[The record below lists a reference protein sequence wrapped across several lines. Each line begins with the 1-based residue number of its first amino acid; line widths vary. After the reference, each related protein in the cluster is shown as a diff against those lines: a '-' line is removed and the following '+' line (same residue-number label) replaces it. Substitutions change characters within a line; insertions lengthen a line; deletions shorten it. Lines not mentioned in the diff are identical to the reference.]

1 MSKLIREDKL
11 VCVEVD
17 ENANHNKY
25 YHIKQFEDFSL
36 YMEWGRIDAGK
47 QTKEEKFTSQ
57 YESDKFYDKKV
68 KEKLRGKVNSETGK
82 REPYTLAKVLGGT
95 SGTPSSVKEIS
106 TLRVKDLAKKQIR
119 TSSSVVEKLI
129 DYLIQVNIHTITEGT
144 GGNVRFDVD
153 TGLFSTPLGVVTLDG
168 IKEAKDTLDKLS
180 PFVVSSNLDNN
191 DYKSLLSQYLRLIP
205 QKVPHRHVWKTL
217 YTTQND
223 LQNQNNILDSLESS
237 YNAVISNSTKDDKV
251 PEKKEENIFNVELQV
266 LEDPDVLKKIVTKYD
281 STKAGYHACSHLK
294 IKRVYTVNIESVY
307 KNFEEK
313 GRPIGNIMELFHG
326 TRSSNLLSILKKG
339 LIIPSARDPHVTG
352 AMFGPGL
359 YASSQSSKATNYSYG
374 YWGNGPKDNNCFVF
388 LLDFAMGKYFTP
400 NSPVRTTPPS
410 GYNSYWAKPQVSGVQ
425 NHEMIVPTTHQ
436 ANLKY
441 LIELSS

>member
-25 YHIKQFEDFSL
+25 YHIQQFEDFSIH
-36 YMEWGRIDAGK
+36 MEWGRIDAGK
-47 QTKEEKFTSQ
+47 QTKQETFASQ
-57 YESDKFYDKKV
+57 FESDKFYDKKV
-68 KEKLRGKVNSETGK
+68 KEKLKGKVNSETGK

-95 SGTPSSVKEIS
+95 SGTPATVREVTKSM
-106 TLRVKDLAKKQIR
+106 VKDLAKKQIR
-119 TSSSVVEKLI
+119 TSSSVVEKLV
-129 DYLIQVNIHTITEGT
+129 DYLIQVNIHAITEGT
-144 GGNVRFDVD
+144 GGNVTFNVD

-168 IKEAKDTLDKLS
+168 IKEARDTLDKLS
-180 PFVVSSNLDNN
+180 PFVVNSNLDNN

-205 QKVPHRHVWKTL
+205 QKVPHRHVWRTL
-217 YTTQND
+217 YTNQND

-237 YNAVISNSTKDDKV
+237 YNAVITDSKKDDKV
-251 PEKKEENIFNVELQV
+251 PDRKEEQVFNVELQ
-266 LEDPDVLKKIVTKYD
+266 LMEDPDVFKKIAIKYD
-281 STKAGYHACSHLK
+281 STKTGYHACSHLK
-294 IKRVYTVNIESVY
+294 IKRVYTVNIDSVHRQ
-307 KNFEEK
+307 FEDR
-313 GRPIGNIMELFHG
+313 GRSIGNVMELFHG

-339 LIIPSARDPHVTG
+339 LIIPSPRDPHVTG
-352 AMFGPGL
+352 SMFGPGL

-374 YWGNGPKDNNCFVF
+374 YWGQGPRDNNCFVF
-388 LLDFAMGKYFTP
+388 LLDFAMGKHFTP

-410 GYNSYWAKPQVSGVQ
+410 GYNSYWAKPNISGVM
-425 NHEMIVPTTHQ
+425 NHEMIVPNTYQ